1 MPQPYAAI
9 FFDMDGTLFD
19 LIACERET
27 LRRLLAEAAP
37 AISPATGEAFLTAY
51 AAISPSHWA
60 AGLAGDASRESI
72 VNGILAAVCTQP
84 GMNVFPQ
91 TRLAERYWR
100 LFADVAVL
108 EAGAQELLAA
118 LSSHSTRYRLGVI
131 SNGYADTQ
139 RPRLAAAGL
148 TDYFETIVVSGELGW
163 AKPDA
168 RIFAHALA
176 ALDVPPAT
184 ALYVG
189 DSLSHDLAGAL
200 GAGLDFCLYRPKGS
214 EGLDLPA
221 GVTVV
226 TALSQLAAIL
236 G

>member
-1 MPQPYAAI
+1 MPQPYSAI

-19 LIACERET
+19 LVACERET
-27 LRRLLAEAAP
+27 LRRLLAEETPALPP
-37 AISPATGEAFLTAY
+37 AIGEAFLTAY
-51 AAISPSHWA
+51 AAVSPSHWA
-60 AGLAGDASRESI
+60 AGLAKDASREAI
-72 VNGILAAVCTQP
+72 VNGILAAVCAQP
-84 GMNVFPQ
+84 ELNVFPR
-91 TRLAERYWR
+91 TSLAERYWR

-108 EAGAQELLAA
+108 EAGAHEILAL
-118 LSSHSTRYRLGVI
+118 LSSRYRLGVI

-148 TDYFETIVVSGELGW
+148 TDYFESIVVSGELGW
-163 AKPDA
+163 AKPDF
-168 RIFAHALA
+168 RIFSHALA
-176 ALDVPPAT
+176 ALDVPPTA

-200 GAGLDFCLYRPKGS
+200 AAGLDFCLYRPAGS
-214 EGLDLPA
+214 DGLTLPA
-221 GVTVV
+221 EVKVV

>member
-19 LIACERET
+19 LTACERET
-27 LRRLLAEAAP
+27 LRRLLAEEVP
-37 AISPATGEAFLTAY
+37 DLPPVTGEAFLAAY
-51 AAISPSHWA
+51 AAISPGHWA
-60 AGLAGDASRESI
+60 AGLAGDASREEI
-72 VNGILAAVCTQP
+72 VNGILAAVCAQP
-84 GMNVFPQ
+84 ELNVFPQ
-91 TRLAERYWR
+91 TSLAERYWR

-108 EAGAQELLAA
+108 EADAQKVLAA
-118 LSSHSTRYRLGVI
+118 LSSRYRLGVI

-148 TDYFETIVVSGELGW
+148 TDYFETIAVSGELGW

-168 RIFAHALA
+168 RIFSYALA
-176 ALDVPPAT
+176 ALDVPA
-184 ALYVG
+184 AAAIYVG

-200 GAGLDFCLYRPKGS
+200 AAGLDFCLYRPAGCD
-214 EGLDLPA
+214 GLTLPA
-221 GVTVV
+221 EVTVV